1 MATAKVLTAE
11 AVKSAKPDPDKR
23 IERPDAALPGLYLV
37 IQPSGVKSWALRY
50 RFAGSPKKLT
60 IGPVLTERSEPIR
73 GELPLGAAMTLV
85 EARSAARTALQ
96 AIAEGK
102 DPSKAKKVSKA
113 LQALAGDKD
122 TVKVLGE
129 SFIDRYAKPRN
140 RSWAEV
146 ERQFKVEINPVFGD
160 LRAKDITKRQVLD
173 LLDGI
178 IDRGS
183 PVTANRVFAS
193 LRKFFSWLVDRDVI
207 TASPCA
213 GVKMPT
219 AEKSRER
226 VLSDDELRLFWKATG
241 ALDYPFGPMFR
252 LLLVTGQRREEVSG
266 MTLKEIALG
275 ADAVWTLPGA
285 RVKNGIEHTVPL
297 STMATEIIEGLP
309 KIGKKGFVFTTT
321 GATHVTG
328 YSRSKDRLDAKMLEM
343 MRSDAQERGEDQEA
357 VKAIPHWTLH
367 DLRRTVASRLAGL
380 NINLPV
386 IEKLL
391 NHGSGTF
398 AGIVGVYQR
407 HEFKDEKRRAMNA
420 WADYLGA
427 LFNDQPATNV
437 LQMKAVKK

>member
-60 IGPVLTERSEPIR
+60 LGPVLTERSDPVG

-285 RVKNGIEHTVPL
+285 RVKNGIEHIVPL

-321 GATHVTG
+321 GDTHVTG
-328 YSRSKDRLDAKMLEM
+328 YSRSKDRLDAKMLEI

-391 NHGSGTF
+391 NHVSGTF

>member
-60 IGPVLTERSEPIR
+60 IGPVLTERSEPAG

-102 DPSKAKKVSKA
+102 DPSQAKKVSKA
-113 LQALAGDKD
+113 LQAVAGDKD

-226 VLSDDELRLFWKATG
+226 TLSDDELRLFWKATG

-266 MTLKEIALG
+266 MTRKEIALG
-275 ADAVWTLPGA
+275 ADAVWTLPGG

-321 GATHVTG
+321 GDTHVTG
-328 YSRSKDRLDAKMLEM
+328 YSRSKDRLDAKMLEI

-391 NHGSGTF
+391 NHVSGTF

-420 WADYLGA
+420 WADYLLA
-427 LFNDQPATNV
+427 LFNDHPATNV
-437 LQMKAVKK
+437 VQMKAVTK